1 MKHLFYILTLMFC
14 LSANAQ
20 EITWKQH
27 AIDGHRTGVT
37 QKGAGQ
43 TEAAMGKVKRLPKR
57 YLAPNGSRYRRG
69 TARKVAKIIIEAQD
83 SMAFVKEI
91 IAHSPRVMEK
101 KRPESALS
109 NWYIDALMKK
119 TSEYTGKRAHWQAC
133 RCGICQFRWCSYRH
147 ARGRHLPRRH
157 HVDVPIQQHP
167 LLFHPIG
174 RKPIGDL
181 QQHRETQG

>member
-119 TSEYTGKRAHWQAC
+119 TSELT
-133 RCGICQFRWCSYRH
+133 
-147 ARGRHLPRRH
+147 
-157 HVDVPIQQHP
+157 
-167 LLFHPIG
+167 
-174 RKPIGDL
+174 
-181 QQHRETQG
+181 